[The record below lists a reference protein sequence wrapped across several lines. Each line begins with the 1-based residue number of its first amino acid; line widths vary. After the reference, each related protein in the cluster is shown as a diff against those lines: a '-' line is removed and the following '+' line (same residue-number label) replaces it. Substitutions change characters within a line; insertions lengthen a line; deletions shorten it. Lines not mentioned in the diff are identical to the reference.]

1 MKVVEERVIRVPV
14 DEIRLMIEK
23 QCGVDLTGAE
33 AYLDGD
39 SLAFSVP
46 IVTQTASGSETDLP
60 IREFR
65 AKLDTS
71 FDRPEREGL
80 ERKLNEVPGVR
91 IEKRARRRRRKR
103 NRVRTRGWPV
113 VERIMNSKGLPANV
127 YEPLVRALEGKEI
140 TRSEQKKLVR
150 QLMVENGN
158 DPSSESVE
166 YFLEN
171 TLEYLRMRVR
181 AVEQTS

>member
-46 IVTQTASGSETDLP
+46 IVTQTASISETDLP

-80 ERKLNEVPGVR
+80 ERKREPGR
-91 IEKRARRRRRKR
+91 
-103 NRVRTRGWPV
+103 
-113 VERIMNSKGLPANV
+113 
-127 YEPLVRALEGKEI
+127 
-140 TRSEQKKLVR
+140 
-150 QLMVENGN
+150 
-158 DPSSESVE
+158 
-166 YFLEN
+166 
-171 TLEYLRMRVR
+171 
-181 AVEQTS
+181 

>member
-1 MKVVEERVIRVPV
+1 
-14 DEIRLMIEK
+14 
-23 QCGVDLTGAE
+23 
-33 AYLDGD
+33 
-39 SLAFSVP
+39 
-46 IVTQTASGSETDLP
+46 
-60 IREFR
+60 
-65 AKLDTS
+65 
-71 FDRPEREGL
+71 
-80 ERKLNEVPGVR
+80 
-91 IEKRARRRRRKR
+91 
-103 NRVRTRGWPV
+103 
-113 VERIMNSKGLPANV
+113 MNSKGLPANV